1 MKQARNGA
9 GIGADIMQISRM
21 GRALARRPGLRER
34 LFTPEE
40 RRYCEARANAAQH
53 YAARFAAKEAVA
65 KALGQS
71 LSWQEVEILRYSGAP
86 RPLLRGRAKAA
97 AAGGRLEVSLSHSG
111 DYAIAC
117 ALFNPA

>member
-1 MKQARNGA
+1 MNKACPGT
-9 GIGADIMQISRM
+9 GIGTDIMQISRM

-71 LSWQEVEILRYSGAP
+71 LSWQEVEILRNSGAP
-86 RPLLRGRAKAA
+86 RPLLHGQAKLIA
-97 AAGGRLEVSLSHSG
+97 AAGRLEISLSHSG

-117 ALFNPA
+117 ALFSRG